1 MSDNMFGWISHH
13 EEAIFLAFLIIAPT
27 VAILLKQGAAAAGV
41 LAAVGAAALLFTRLP
56 DISSFALFGL
66 TAKLEHQ
73 SQQVQ
78 VTLAQLQNLGSV
90 MGQILIE
97 SDAAR
102 ERLGSAPSPAEHEAL
117 KERIVGLLKSIDLPD
132 KELSKVATSDRK
144 WVIVDYVI
152 GILQSGA
159 SRVPDNKKAEW
170 SNVYA
175 QYTQGGVDEYATLT
189 PERLEEIFSKFGILD
204 DHEKSLIDDYR
215 YYLKTGTLRHP

>member
-1 MSDNMFGWISHH
+1 MIDSIVGWISHH
-13 EEAIFLAFLIIAPT
+13 EEAIFLVFLITAPT
-27 VAILLKQGAAAAGV
+27 ITILLKRGAAAGGV

-78 VTLAQLQNLGSV
+78 VTLAQLQNLGSA

-97 SDAAR
+97 ADAAR
-102 ERLGSAPSPAEHEAL
+102 GRVGNAPSPAEHEVL
-117 KERIVGLLKSIDLPD
+117 KERILELLKSIDLSD

-159 SRVPDNKKAEW
+159 SRVPDKEKAEW

-175 QYTQGGVDEYATLT
+175 QHTQGGVEEYAALT
-189 PERLEEIFSKFGILD
+189 PEQLEELFSKFGILD
-204 DHEKSLIDDYR
+204 SHEKLLIDDYR
-215 YYLKTGTLRHP
+215 YYLKTGTQRHP